1 MLASVLLRNSRIV
14 QGVGSVNIFSV
25 RFPEAFYCF
34 IVAKKSWELGLN
46 GFTSFSKPPRPLLAW
61 SKQSLSA
68 LPSFF
73 EWLSCCFVFSSHY
86 SVPTYFVMTL
96 QLKIDLSSHKKDE
109 DFVTGNAY
117 LYDITGSLSKAVVG
131 CSPKYM

>member
-1 MLASVLLRNSRIV
+1 MGIGFERIYLFLKTS
-14 QGVGSVNIFSV
+14 QTTF
-25 RFPEAFYCF
+25 
-34 IVAKKSWELGLN
+34 GLVE
-46 GFTSFSKPPRPLLAW
+46 TE
-61 SKQSLSA
+61 SLSIA
-68 LPSFF
+68 FIF